1 MKVLTLKQ
9 PFAELVVSG
18 KKTIELRKWNTNFR
32 GKFLIH
38 SSRIPDKKN
47 MKKFGFENLPN
58 GFILGEADLV
68 NVKKYNTAKEFN
80 KDKNKHLAA
89 KDWGAY
95 GFILKNIKRI
105 TPISARGQL
114 NFWEF
119 SKRKI

>member
-58 GFILGEADLV
+58 GFIFGKANLV
-68 NVKKYNTAKEFN
+68 NVKKYKTTKEFN
-80 KDKNKHLAA
+80 KDKNKHLAT
-89 KDWGAY
+89 KDWGTY
-95 GFILKNIKRI
+95 GFILKNVKRI
-105 TPISARGQL
+105 KPIPAKGQL
-114 NFWEF
+114 NLWEF
-119 SKRKI
+119 KLK